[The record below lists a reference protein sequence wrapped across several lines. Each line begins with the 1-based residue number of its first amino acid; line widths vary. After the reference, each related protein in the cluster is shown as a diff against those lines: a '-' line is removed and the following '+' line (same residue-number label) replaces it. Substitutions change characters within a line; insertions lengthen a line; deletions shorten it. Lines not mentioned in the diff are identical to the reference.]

1 MAVGISKSFSG
12 YAEKNVGGHG
22 NFKLYIQFSMAE
34 TYDTA
39 TRKSDLVFS
48 NFQIKAVD
56 DKANNTSFVG
66 GSITVTVN
74 GTAYTIFSA
83 EANKGIYK
91 VTANGSYNTVL
102 VNSSGEAWSY
112 SLSGLSRGNDG
123 KLSVEVSWN
132 GITLNNWYSGF
143 GITVSG
149 TETVT
154 LTTVAASYALSISA
168 GTGSSIAVTRGGS
181 ALSSTDLIY
190 YEDVLTITFGADEGY
205 NLGTH
210 TVNGETFI
218 SGETHIVYDDVS
230 VISDATVKSYKL
242 RISAGEGSTINVSRT
257 ESPLQNADISDLNN
271 DADIYYNDKLE
282 ITFSAET
289 GYNLTT
295 TQVNNND
302 FSGGEY
308 TVKGDVSVA
317 SAASLKSYTLTIQ
330 PDAHSNISVKRNGT
344 AFSGD
349 TIYHFDVLTI
359 TITANG
365 GYKIKSA
372 EINGTSLTP
381 NVENSYEVSGDVIIV
396 ATSSALGFVYIQDG
410 GATPSPYII
419 YVGSEDGSSLERYR
433 VYIGT
438 ESNGVIPY

>member
-1 MAVGISKSFSG
+1 MAIVTTTHYVPNKDGWNNNGYNFRLKVDQDYDNVNNESVLTVSLESYHGAYSG
-12 YAEKNVGGHG
+12 TH
-22 NFKLYIQFSMAE
+22 NFLDGYI
-34 TYDTA
+34 
-39 TRKSDLVFS
+39 K
-48 NFQIKAVD
+48 
-56 DKANNTSFVG
+56 
-66 GSITVTVN
+66 VN
-74 GTAYTIFSA
+74 GTAIATLGTSYKITYNASNTWQQIKSSSGPNEWKYTV
-83 EANKGIYK
+83 NH
-91 VTANGSYNTVL
+91 
-102 VNSSGEAWSY
+102 NSSGNATVNFETAGRMYMYYNGNNYYGDMDKTMSY
-112 SLSGLSRGNDG
+112 TFTGVRAFS
-123 KLSVEVSWN
+123 
-132 GITLNNWYSGF
+132 
-143 GITVSG
+143 
-149 TETVT
+149 
-154 LTTVAASYALSISA
+154 LSISA
-168 GTGSSIAVTRGGS
+168 GANSSIAVTRGGS

-230 VISDATVKSYKL
+230 VISYATVKSYKL

-372 EINGTSLTP
+372 EINGTSLIP
-381 NVENSYEVSGDVIIV
+381 NVENSYEVLGDVKIV
-396 ATSSALGFVYIQDG
+396 AISSALGFIYIQDG

>member
-1 MAVGISKSFSG
+1 MATVTTTHYVPNENGWSNRGYFFRLKVDQDYDNVNNKSVLTVSLESYHESYSG
-12 YAEKNVGGHG
+12 TH
-22 NFKLYIQFSMAE
+22 NFLDNSE
-34 TYDTA
+34 NPTY
-39 TRKSDLVFS
+39 
-48 NFQIKAVD
+48 IKAD
-56 DKANNTSFVG
+56 GNTL
-66 GSITVTVN
+66 VTL
-74 GTAYTIFSA
+74 GTAYKIT
-83 EANKGIYK
+83 
-91 VTANGSYNTVL
+91 YNASNTWQQIKSSSGPNEWKYTVNH
-102 VNSSGEAWSY
+102 NSSGNATVNFETAGRMYMYYNGNNYYGDMDKTMSY
-112 SLSGLSRGNDG
+112 TFTGVRAFS
-123 KLSVEVSWN
+123 
-132 GITLNNWYSGF
+132 
-143 GITVSG
+143 
-149 TETVT
+149 
-154 LTTVAASYALSISA
+154 LSISA
-168 GTGSSIAVTRGGS
+168 GANSSIAVTRGGS

-218 SGETHIVYDDVS
+218 SGETHMVYDDVF

-330 PDAHSNISVKRNGT
+330 PDAHSNISVYKDGS
-344 AFSGD
+344 ALSSGD
-349 TIYHFDVLTI
+349 TIYHFDALLI
-359 TITANG
+359 TVTANG

-396 ATSSALGFVYIQDG
+396 AISSALGFVYIQDG